1 MRGDSLIRKRAYREV
16 MEEFDLSQQDDVRFM
31 PGLARLS
38 PEGTQTCVAR
48 LGGTRG
54 LRGRHCY
61 FTPSISITFR

>member
-1 MRGDSLIRKRAYREV
+1 MHGDTLIRNRARQEV
-16 MEEFDLSQQDDVRFM
+16 FRSTPPEFDRSQQDDVRFI

-54 LRGRHCY
+54 
-61 FTPSISITFR
+61 